1 VSASTDLELFQENID
16 DSTLLTP
23 LDEYLT
29 SGVHIG
35 TTIRTEDMK
44 PFVFRVRKDGLY
56 VLDIKKTDDRI
67 RAAARL
73 LASYEPEEVL
83 IISKLL
89 LQEALD
95 ETMKE
100 FEKQDLS
107 QTINTLAMASP
118 FTLEEKQM
126 LLETKNLNYRK
137 EKLEQII
144 NTYLKDNFSNKTI
157 Q

>member
-1 VSASTDLELFQENID
+1 MCEIDHKDFKEDLNEKKE
-16 DSTLLTP
+16 P
-23 LDEYLT
+23 
-29 SGVHIG
+29 
-35 TTIRTEDMK
+35 
-44 PFVFRVRKDGLY
+44 
-56 VLDIKKTDDRI
+56 IKFSDL
-67 RAAARL
+67 RL
-73 LASYEPEEVL
+73 IFDNLKSL
-83 IISKLL
+83 
-89 LQEALD
+89 
-95 ETMKE
+95 

>member
-1 VSASTDLELFQENID
+1 MNTKFPLQKKLLQSTNY
-16 DSTLLTP
+16 LTP
-23 LDEYLT
+23 KLQFNFSPTNGRDISSDTVRLNYASIYSGSRIGRGDMVEEGRSLT
-29 SGVHIG
+29 L
-35 TTIRTEDMK
+35 
-44 PFVFRVRKDGLY
+44 GL
-56 VLDIKKTDDRI
+56 
-67 RAAARL
+67 
-73 LASYEPEEVL
+73 
-83 IISKLL
+83 
-89 LQEALD
+89 
-95 ETMKE
+95 E

>member
-1 VSASTDLELFQENID
+1 MIEKILEDIDENHSD
-16 DSTLLTP
+16 VGANELM
-23 LDEYLT
+23 E
-29 SGVHIG
+29 
-35 TTIRTEDMK
+35 K
-44 PFVFRVRKDGLY
+44 A
-56 VLDIKKTDDRI
+56 
-67 RAAARL
+67 RAFF
-73 LASYEPEEVL
+73 E
-83 IISKLL
+83 KNGLL
-89 LQEALD
+89 LNW
-95 ETMKE
+95 KE

-126 LLETKNLNYRK
+126 LLETKNLNFRK